1 METIDDVNRRID
13 NNYNFVKN
21 IENQI
26 RKCSD
31 NIEKINLIK
40 FVCVLYSE
48 FVTGVYSDN
57 YLEDELNKLGKEII
71 PRIHNNSEN
80 KTDKI
85 LFVMTQAYE
94 TGGHT
99 VIVNNWIKWD
109 NINDYDVILTN
120 QKISAAPK
128 FLKECVDNAGGKIYS
143 LEGDYIS
150 KATQLKSI
158 SF

>member
-57 YLEDELNKLGKEII
+57 YLEDELNNDLLILI
-71 PRIHNNSEN
+71 EN
-80 KTDKI
+80 LQSQNLI
-85 LFVMTQAYE
+85 LQ
-94 TGGHT
+94 
-99 VIVNNWIKWD
+99 
-109 NINDYDVILTN
+109 
-120 QKISAAPK
+120 
-128 FLKECVDNAGGKIYS
+128 
-143 LEGDYIS
+143 
-150 KATQLKSI
+150 
-158 SF
+158 